1 MKTLFLG
8 IVAAITMTIG
18 AIAPS
23 QAMNIS
29 SATRSIATAMP
40 VEAARFSERAKF
52 SRQLFCL
59 QLGNDCRT
67 GGKNVVAYTNKLRT
81 VLASVNRT
89 VNLAMPAIR
98 AQREFLS
105 FSPLPGLSEDYVM
118 MKRSQLIKA
127 GIPASSMRIANVM
140 RPDGPRHSVL
150 VVATSNGDFVLDNRQ
165 QAIVKRRNSGYNFA
179 FLTEARSFD

>member
-1 MKTLFLG
+1 MKTLLLG
-8 IVAAITMTIG
+8 IFAAITFTIG

-23 QAMNIS
+23 HAMNIS
-29 SATRSIATAMP
+29 SAARSIAATMP
-40 VEAARFSERAKF
+40 VETARFSERAKF

-105 FSPLPGLSEDYVM
+105 FNPLPGLSEDYVM
-118 MKRSQLIKA
+118 MKRTGLIKA
-127 GIPASSMRIANVM
+127 GVPASSMRIANVT
-140 RPDGPRHSVL
+140 RPDGRRHSVL
-150 VVATSNGDFVLDNRQ
+150 VVATTNGDFVLDNRQ
-165 QAIVKRRNSGYNFA
+165 QAIVKRHNSGYSFA
-179 FLTEARSFD
+179 SLAEVRFFD